1 MKKSTIL
8 LLAVVYILSFIV
20 ISLLGHSIRNY
31 NPVVEPESI
40 ELIDP
45 NEKTRR
51 SVAVEDPDHPGEIL
65 YDYNFVYENFENNN
79 TLRLRAIVKP
89 DNCTYPKV
97 SFVKD
102 ETNTTFNID
111 THETKPETIE
121 EGFAEITLNVDLNIT
136 NPILSATF
144 IVTST
149 NPGTKIKLTACVTF
163 VSAELFM

>member
-8 LLAVVYILSFIV
+8 LLAVVYILSFLV

-31 NPVVEPESI
+31 DPIVEPVSI

-45 NEKTRR
+45 DLKTDC
-51 SVAVEDPDHPGEIL
+51 STVYNDDGTIL
-65 YDYNFVYENFENNN
+65 YDYYFVYRNYENTNS
-79 TLRLRAIVKP
+79 LRLRAVVKP

-102 ETNTTFNID
+102 ETDTSFNID
-111 THETKPETIE
+111 THDTKPETIE
-121 EGFAEITLNVDLNIT
+121 EGFAEITLNVDLDAS

-144 IVTST
+144 FITST
-149 NPGTKIKLTACVTF
+149 NPGTKIKLSACVTF
-163 VSAELFM
+163 VSAALFM